1 LKTNIFKLSYE
12 FIMMD
17 SFKDIFRKFI
27 VNFKID
33 FSFVLCGRISAYRK
47 FEYLVRKYLA
57 IIFNSRRIKYLGGI
71 FIYDNRFVPAI
82 LQMYPP
88 EILEMNKVVNF
99 NNINSIL
106 DIGANVGQFSYT
118 LKKLFPNIDIYSF
131 EPNKLAFEILKHN
144 LNKIEGAKVFNLAI
158 GLKSGK
164 RKLFFSPDAS
174 AEGSFLRDNLSQ
186 NYPRKNIEEVTVRTI
201 KPTLNNLRKIGLPE
215 EFDAVKIDVEG
226 AEEEV
231 LKSLK
236 EIKFKYLIVEV
247 SVRREGADLAKILE
261 LIKNELNRTPKVI
274 QYILP
279 DKKSPAANTVIKIM
293 KSEEDK

>member
-174 AEGSFLRDNLSQ
+174 AEGSF
-186 NYPRKNIEEVTVRTI
+186 
-201 KPTLNNLRKIGLPE
+201 
-215 EFDAVKIDVEG
+215 
-226 AEEEV
+226 
-231 LKSLK
+231 
-236 EIKFKYLIVEV
+236 
-247 SVRREGADLAKILE
+247 
-261 LIKNELNRTPKVI
+261 
-274 QYILP
+274 
-279 DKKSPAANTVIKIM
+279 
-293 KSEEDK
+293 

>member
-1 LKTNIFKLSYE
+1 
-12 FIMMD
+12 
-17 SFKDIFRKFI
+17 
-27 VNFKID
+27 
-33 FSFVLCGRISAYRK
+33 
-47 FEYLVRKYLA
+47 
-57 IIFNSRRIKYLGGI
+57 
-71 FIYDNRFVPAI
+71 
-82 LQMYPP
+82 
-88 EILEMNKVVNF
+88 
-99 NNINSIL
+99 
-106 DIGANVGQFSYT
+106 
-118 LKKLFPNIDIYSF
+118 
-131 EPNKLAFEILKHN
+131 
-144 LNKIEGAKVFNLAI
+144 
-158 GLKSGK
+158 
-164 RKLFFSPDAS
+164 
-174 AEGSFLRDNLSQ
+174 
-186 NYPRKNIEEVTVRTI
+186 
-201 KPTLNNLRKIGLPE
+201 LNNLRKIGLPE